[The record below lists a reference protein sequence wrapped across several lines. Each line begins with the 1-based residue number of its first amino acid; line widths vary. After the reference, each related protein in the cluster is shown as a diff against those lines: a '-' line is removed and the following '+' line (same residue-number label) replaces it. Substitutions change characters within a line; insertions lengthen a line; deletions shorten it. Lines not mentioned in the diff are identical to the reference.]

1 MSEESKRSLAS
12 YFNLE
17 DAPEK
22 EGDTVDF
29 QKEQPE
35 KQEPPKQEPAKQ
47 EPQKEQ
53 AKQEDPF
60 DAWRQAPEFKNL
72 AELIE
77 AQEGENLSE
86 KINKFKATY
95 EERTSKFEEF
105 QQKEQEREE
114 WFRQN
119 KILESQEFKEKF
131 EAPLRK
137 HLDIFT
143 GLLSEVDE
151 DGKVKRDDIYMKLR
165 EHIIN
170 DGKDISSAQIK
181 ALFKSFSTQYK
192 NKFGVEPD
200 LPSIRDVIDS
210 RSSLIEAAAKRNQ
223 AVQQWE
229 ELRQQDEENRKKQER
244 EYKQTVTQNLVAEVK
259 QKHKEW
265 LKTVELDELEKF
277 ADKDTL
283 IDAANEVRSE
293 TEQRVTAEDGDVA
306 EYFPIAFK
314 ARLFDKLLEEHNK
327 LKDYVE
333 KRNKGVAASAPGVTP
348 PPGKEDQREQ
358 HSESLIE
365 YFKL

>member
-1 MSEESKRSLAS
+1 MSNEPKRSLAS

-17 DAPEK
+17 DATETNKVEPA
-22 EGDTVDF
+22 DQQDS
-29 QKEQPE
+29 QQ
-35 KQEPPKQEPAKQ
+35 QEPTQQAPTQQDPPKEEP
-47 EPQKEQ
+47 
-53 AKQEDPF
+53 KQEDPF
-60 DAWRQAPEFKNL
+60 DVWKQTPEFKNL

-86 KINKFKATY
+86 KINKFKTTY
-95 EERTSKFEEF
+95 EERVSKFEEF

-119 KILESQEFKEKF
+119 KILESKEFKEKF

-137 HLDIFT
+137 NLDIFT

-151 DGKVKRDDIYMKLR
+151 EGNVKRDDIYMKLR

-200 LPSIRDVIDS
+200 LPSIRDVIDA
-210 RSSLIEAAAKRNQ
+210 RSALLESATKRNQ

-229 ELRQQDEENRKKQER
+229 ELRQQEEENRKKQER
-244 EYKQTVTQNLVAEVK
+244 EYKQTVTQNLVAEGK

-283 IDAANEVRSE
+283 IDAANEVWVE
-293 TEQRVTAEDGDVA
+293 TEKRITSDDGDVA

-333 KRNKGVAASAPGVTP
+333 KRNKGVVTSTAGVTP

-358 HSESLIE
+358 PSESLLE
-365 YFKL
+365 FFKI